1 MAKILLN
8 YSQIYEIASNIST
21 NRENISTEYET
32 ITTTVNSLVDNGYMS
47 AETATAYVNQ
57 FTTMLGPAIEELLEL
72 LQVYSNNLV
81 ATADNFQRID
91 HTIADSLGY

>member
-1 MAKILLN
+1 MPDISLN
-8 YSQIYEIASNIST
+8 YTQIYDIASDIST

-57 FTTMLGPAIEELLEL
+57 FTTMLGPAIEELLGL
-72 LQVYSNNLV
+72 LQAYSNNLIT
-81 ATADNFQRID
+81 TADNFQRID
-91 HTIADSLGY
+91 REIADLLG